1 MKARFYF
8 IPALTACFSLWPM
21 FGHASAASYDLD
33 ATKGIEAFGGSSGA
47 REILA
52 KNGFVVADPA
62 FKQIFEPYIKSP
74 QVKEPSKKK
83 PIGESLPSFITTDS
97 AWHTY
102 HVLLEEGVK
111 EMEQIQS
118 QRLLYFSRRLW
129 AVSKELNNNS
139 GAKDLGLFASVGLAL
154 QDEQHRKS
162 LATEAK
168 RIVDGLRAG
177 MIPVDVPIGFSLAP
191 QQFRAQSFYVQSP
204 QLSDYFAARQWY
216 ASVVFR
222 LTSPSETKTAI
233 ALATLVDGDA
243 ELLKLWKQLSE
254 PFDSFLAS
262 AEDGTILQYVEAAKS
277 VVGPKLPEG
286 GLNDSQ
292 LTEVQNTLQGQLALP
307 RVNDQLL
314 TPEKYAEFSKQTRG
328 LRLLPP
334 RRLPCS
340 VCFQNTVD
348 PKIPKR
354 RYPSGLDFLAAS
366 PVLRSPAAVRAVE
379 SQFGKSVSAMILK
392 ADCGPTP
399 NSLHGEAMQLLAG
412 LQKPLPPQAPACM
425 RNEVWSDLQLWTQLG
440 AWAEQRHTWA
450 LHTKISVSYMGM
462 ISPPKGMVAPYP
474 EFFSGLAQ
482 LSRRTASAFQ
492 TANLDQ
498 KFEVKTAANRLLELL
513 NLSQELSSARDEK
526 ELEMNSGKLEQLGRF
541 QNRYYEKHKAELEK
555 EGARD
560 AWRRLGSQLK
570 DLAQRCAA
578 SGEAD
583 EADTATLRLFFDCRQ
598 DIARLLGEFASV
610 CDRLVELARKQLT
623 GQGLSE
629 DDARWIENYGV
640 TLATFH
646 FYYGN
651 SYEVPIDNFP
661 IVTRVFSNPLT
672 DSMLYAGLARPQALY
687 VIASDGKTSQL
698 YRGAVMTYRE
708 FVRPNEQLLDDD
720 SWRELVSK
728 GQTPPAPPFTRSFCA
743 ETSAAEL
750 IAKLKVQET
759 REDFNYGDIDETM
772 WQIRS
777 RATTN
782 DLPALLN
789 LLVTSTNSADSVTP
803 EIAEIIARLQWQ
815 PYQATLVNLLA
826 APDSILADSAAQILI
841 QRPTSLDVKK
851 LISVFQSQTP
861 RARRFYCVL
870 LGSVAHESE
879 AAGNLLLGAT
889 HDVDDG
895 VRWQAVLAIGSTNWN
910 DGRAVTALLGCLEDA
925 NQFVAAAAA
934 HSLARCGATNAAPK
948 LLGELGKRFQSK
960 GPSDDE
966 ARLQI
971 KAITTDMERSS
982 RPVGGYSGGLQ
993 TVLDPDNLSL
1003 RLSIRAPER
1012 TKQMAARR
1020 LPPQPFDLPF
1030 HEFTLV
1036 DALIEAL
1043 ADLDFTPA
1051 VDEFFKLWGTDY
1063 DASSTRALSRIAP
1076 KRLSAELLAKA
1087 RDKQLDGYLREQAM
1101 VTLCKLSL
1109 TNCVRELVPLLDD
1122 ISPIVYERTLPGP
1135 EWRICDRAAAS
1146 IALML
1151 GWEAP
1156 IRLRYLSPER
1166 REELMK
1172 RAREWAKSGP

>member
-1 MKARFYF
+1 VE
-8 IPALTACFSLWPM
+8 T
-21 FGHASAASYDLD
+21 
-33 ATKGIEAFGGSSGA
+33 
-47 REILA
+47 
-52 KNGFVVADPA
+52 
-62 FKQIFEPYIKSP
+62 
-74 QVKEPSKKK
+74 
-83 PIGESLPSFITTDS
+83 
-97 AWHTY
+97 
-102 HVLLEEGVK
+102 
-111 EMEQIQS
+111 
-118 QRLLYFSRRLW
+118 
-129 AVSKELNNNS
+129 
-139 GAKDLGLFASVGLAL
+139 
-154 QDEQHRKS
+154 
-162 LATEAK
+162 
-168 RIVDGLRAG
+168 RIVEGLRMG
-177 MIPVDVPIGFSLAP
+177 TTPIDVPIGFSLAP
-191 QQFRAQSFYVQSP
+191 QQFRAQSLYTQSP
-204 QLSDYFAARQWY
+204 ELSDYFAARQWY

-222 LTSPSETKTAI
+222 LANARETRLAI
-233 ALATLVDGDA
+233 ALAQMVDNDL
-243 ELLKLWKQLSE
+243 ELLMLWKQLSE

-262 AEDGTILQYVEAAKS
+262 AEDGTIHQYVEMAKS

-286 GLNDSQ
+286 GLSDYQ
-292 LTEVQNTLQGQLALP
+292 LTEIQNKLQGQLALP
-307 RVNDQLL
+307 RINDQLL
-314 TPEKYAEFSKQTRG
+314 TPEQYAEFSKQTRG
-328 LRLLPP
+328 FRLLPP
-334 RRLPCS
+334 RRLPCA
-340 VCFQNTVD
+340 VCFHNTVD
-348 PKIPKR
+348 PKIPNR

-366 PVLRSPAAVRAVE
+366 PVLRSPAAVRAIE
-379 SQFGKSVSAMILK
+379 SQFGKSVGELILK
-392 ADCGPTP
+392 ADCGPMP

-425 RNEVWSDLQLWTQLG
+425 RNEAWSDLQLWTQLG

-474 EFFSGLAQ
+474 EFFSGLAT
-482 LSRRTASAFQ
+482 LSRRTATTFQ
-492 TANLDQ
+492 TAGLEQD
-498 KFEVKTAANRLLELL
+498 FDVKTAASSLLQLL
-513 NLSQELSSARDEK
+513 NLSEGLSHARDEM
-526 ELEMNSGKLEQLGRF
+526 ELERQSGKLEQLGRF

-570 DLAQRCAA
+570 DMAQRCAA

-598 DIARLLGEFASV
+598 DISRLLGEFASV
-610 CDRLVELARKQLT
+610 CDRLAELARKQLT

-687 VIASDGKTSQL
+687 VIASDGKASQL

-708 FVRPNEQLLDDD
+708 FVRPNDQLLDDD

-750 IAKLKVQET
+750 IEKLKVQGT

-803 EIAEIIARLQWQ
+803 EIAEIIGRLQWD

-841 QRPTSLDVKK
+841 QRPMTLDVKK
-851 LISVFQSQTP
+851 LISDFQSQTP

-910 DGRAVTALLGCLEDA
+910 NERSVTVLLGCLEDA

-934 HSLARCGATNAAPK
+934 HSLARRGATNAAPK
-948 LLGELGKRFQSK
+948 LLGELERRIQSK
-960 GPSDDE
+960 GSSDDDTH
-966 ARLQI
+966 LQI
-971 KAITTDMERSS
+971 KAITADMERSS

-993 TVLDPDNLSL
+993 SVLDHEDLSL

-1012 TKQMAARR
+1012 AKQMTARR

-1030 HEFTLV
+1030 HDFTLV

-1043 ADLDFTPA
+1043 ADLHYTPA
-1051 VDEFFKLWGTDY
+1051 VDKLFKLRGTDY
-1063 DASSTRALSRIAP
+1063 DASATRALSKTVP
-1076 KRLSAELLAKA
+1076 ERLSAELVAKE
-1087 RDKQLDGYLREQAM
+1087 RDKQLDSFLREQAM
-1101 VTLCKLSL
+1101 VMLCRLSL
-1109 TNCVRELVPLLDD
+1109 TNCVRELAPLLED
-1122 ISPIVYERTLPGP
+1122 STPIVYERTLPGP
-1135 EWRICDRAAAS
+1135 R
-1146 IALML
+1146 
-1151 GWEAP
+1151 
-1156 IRLRYLSPER
+1156 
-1166 REELMK
+1166 
-1172 RAREWAKSGP
+1172 